1 MTVAELIAKLQTYHN
16 QDAKVKVLVDDG
28 CGCCSSGGTYEDID
42 VDVVDGEIRI
52 S

>member
-1 MTVAELIAKLQTYHN
+1 MTVAELIVKLQKYHDQN
-16 QDAKVKVLVDDG
+16 ATVKVLVDDG

-42 VDVVDGEIRI
+42 VDVVNGEVCF